1 MTLKTLAKPPAAEQ
15 DQSLAEIASVIDKY
29 LVEHPTAKFDLYRQ
43 SRFNVRL
50 RIIDQDFKGMFTGD
64 RHRLIWNHLH
74 QLTPETSGLV
84 TFMALLTPDEI
95 ENSHINYEYEN
106 PSWIDSE
113 GEDE

>member
-1 MTLKTLAKPPAAEQ
+1 MPLKTLADPRATEQ
-15 DQSLAEIASVIDKY
+15 DKPLADIASAIDKY
-29 LVEHPTAKFDLYRQ
+29 LADHPAAKFDLYRQ

-50 RIIDQDFKGMFTGD
+50 RIIDEDFAGIFTGD

-74 QLTPETSGLV
+74 QLALETSGLV

-106 PSWIDSE
+106 PSW
-113 GEDE
+113 